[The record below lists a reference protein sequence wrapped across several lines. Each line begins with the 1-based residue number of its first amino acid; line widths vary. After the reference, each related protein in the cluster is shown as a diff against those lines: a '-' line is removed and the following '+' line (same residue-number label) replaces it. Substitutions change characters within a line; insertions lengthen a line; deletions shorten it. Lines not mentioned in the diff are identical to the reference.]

1 MWAAIAGWHGR
12 LVGRLRR
19 RMSRSGA
26 EVTLQ
31 RSGPRLGMTLLW
43 RHSDKSRSKLA
54 LRLGMG
60 RSLSSLLGG
69 ALSLTLSSERTI
81 STASSS
87 SCGVALQL
95 SSRGVQLKLR
105 AALDF
110 LCSAA
115 RVSLFR

>member
-1 MWAAIAGWHGR
+1 
-12 LVGRLRR
+12 
-19 RMSRSGA
+19 MSRSGA

-69 ALSLTLSSERTI
+69 ALSLTLSSERAI

-105 AALDF
+105 AAHPRLGGGGGAGRRTLFF
-110 LCSAA
+110 L
-115 RVSLFR
+115 R